1 MLPYLA
7 FYLYNEAPCTLDMV
21 SCLVQDQWQ
30 MNHLEEWRQ
39 SCVDDQL
46 IRLNVTPLM
55 GDAPAHH
62 LLYAEA
68 LSRRNDGRLSEGLL
82 QRYAHVANGGWWCSG
97 IDVLSGET
105 DLWGCFK
112 PDRPR
117 QNPDNRKLIK
127 YEHPPKVQTG
137 IFALRVPCHLWERI
151 AKKANVMLDETDR
164 DQDQPDLGFWQWLMI
179 HPEVPLVITEGAK
192 KAGALLTAGYAAI
205 ALPGVHNGY
214 RTPRNEVGQRIGK
227 SQLIPALAKLANGQR
242 QIIIAFDQDS
252 KPKTIQQVNLAIQ
265 RLGFLLGQQ
274 RCHVKILQ
282 WDYAQGKGVDDL
294 IAAQGSAYLDQLVEK
309 ALSLESWKAQGLNR
323 LTYDQGLDINARYLP
338 PLSIPDSEKLV
349 AVRSPKGT
357 GKTQFLA
364 HIVAQAQA
372 QQRPILVIG
381 HRIRLVQE
389 LCRRFGLPYLGD
401 VENLETAQHQ
411 GYGLCIDSLHP
422 HSQARFN
429 PDQWQDCL
437 IIIDEVEQV
446 LWHTLNSDTC
456 RHHRVAILRSLKQLL
471 QNTLTEDGQIYVA
484 DADLTDVSLDYLIAL
499 SGIPLQPYVI
509 RNQWQP
515 GETEAWP
522 VYHFT
527 EKDPKQLVKH
537 LLNHIREGGKPFVCL
552 SAQKLAS
559 AWGTRN
565 LEAYL
570 NKQFP
575 DHKILRLDAESLADP
590 NHPAHGSLTQ
600 LNQVLKNYDIVLTSP
615 AVETGV
621 SIDLHNH
628 FTSVWGIAQGVQ
640 TATSVCQSLG
650 RIRANVPRYL
660 WVAGYGFNQVGN
672 GATSIPKLL
681 TAGHRLT
688 ELNIRL
694 LQQSDLDSLDDWDTG
709 FQAES
714 LICWAKMAV
723 RVNTG
728 MLHYRDSVLGLLQL
742 EGHQLLGHPPKLPQP
757 PIADPNYPVS
767 TVAPQPLREAIEAV
781 RQQNYL
787 ADCLAIATC
796 KPLKE
801 GQYQTLKKR
810 LIKNSLE
817 RRQIRQYELAERY
830 GIAVTPELVQK
841 DDQGWYQKLR
851 LHYFLTVGRPFLADR
866 DTKIA
871 RLLLNQGQGSLFLPD
886 FNGSQL
892 GAIIGTYDIMG
903 LPILLN
909 HPQRELC
916 PLDPDLVAL
925 AELAI
930 AHRGDIKTIVGIG
943 LAKNSS
949 PITIVRRFLD
959 KLGFGLSLI
968 KTKTINK
975 KRVRVYQITTPQD
988 ERAQIF
994 QAWLQR
1000 DRQSPGS
1007 SEQWMADYWQKLR
1020 GEVPAANQP
1029 QPFVQL
1035 SLGL

>member
-1 MLPYLA
+1 
-7 FYLYNEAPCTLDMV
+7 
-21 SCLVQDQWQ
+21 
-30 MNHLEEWRQ
+30 EEWRQ

-55 GDAPAHH
+55 GDAPSQH
-62 LLYAEA
+62 LLYADG

-117 QNPDNRKLIK
+117 QDPENAKPIK

-137 IFALRVPCHLWERI
+137 IFALRVPRHLWERI
-151 AKKANVMLDETDR
+151 AEKANVALTATDY
-164 DQDQPDLGFWQWLMI
+164 DPDQPDGGFWQWLMT
-179 HPEVPLVITEGAK
+179 HPEVPLMITEGAK

-214 RTPRNEVGQRIGK
+214 RTPRNGAGQRIGK
-227 SQLIPALAKLANGQR
+227 SQLIPALAKLAHGQR
-242 QIIIAFDQDS
+242 HIFIAFDQDH

-265 RLGFLLGQQ
+265 RLGFLLSQQ
-274 RCHVKILQ
+274 RCHVQILQ
-282 WDYAQGKGVDDL
+282 WDHRDGKGVDDL
-294 IAAQGSAYLDQLVEK
+294 IAAQGSAYLDRLVEQ
-309 ALSLESWKAQGLNR
+309 ALPLESWKAQRLNR
-323 LTYDQGLDINARYLP
+323 LTYDQGQDINARYLP
-338 PLSIPDSEKLV
+338 PLTIPPSEKFV

-364 HIVAQAQA
+364 QIVAQAQA
-372 QQRPILVIG
+372 EQRPVLVIG

-389 LCRRFGLPYLGD
+389 LCRRFGLPYVGD
-401 VENLETAQHQ
+401 LVNRETAHHR
-411 GYGLCIDSLHP
+411 GYGLCVDSLHP
-422 HSQARFN
+422 HSQAHFN
-429 PDQWQDCL
+429 PDQWRDCL

-446 LWHTLNSDTC
+446 LWHALNADTC

-471 QNTLTEDGQIYVA
+471 QNSLGGEGQLYVA
-484 DADLTDVSLDYLIAL
+484 DADLTDVSLEYLIAL

-515 GETEAWP
+515 GAAEAWP
-522 VYHFT
+522 VYHFSET
-527 EKDPKQLVKH
+527 DPKQLVKH
-537 LLNHIREGGKPFVCL
+537 LLHHIREGGKPFVCL
-552 SAQKLAS
+552 SAQKLSS

-575 DHKILRLDAESLADP
+575 SHKILRIDAESLADP
-590 NHPAHGSLTQ
+590 SHPAHGSLTQ
-600 LNQVLKNYDIVLTSP
+600 LNQVLQNYDIVLTSP

-621 SIDLHNH
+621 SIDLKNH

-681 TAGHRLT
+681 TSGHRLT

-694 LQQSDLDSLDDWDTG
+694 LQQSDLDNLDDWDTG

-714 LICWAKMAV
+714 LLCWAKMAV
-723 RVNTG
+723 RVNAS
-728 MLHYRDSVLGLLQL
+728 MLHYRESVLGLLQQ
-742 EGHQLLGHPPKLPQP
+742 EGHQLLGYPPPLPKP
-757 PIADPNYPVS
+757 PIADPNFPVS

-781 RQQNYL
+781 REQNYQ
-787 ADCLAIATC
+787 ADCQAIAACPRLTAD
-796 KPLKE
+796 
-801 GQYQTLKKR
+801 QYQTLKKR
-810 LIKNSLE
+810 LVKNSQE
-817 RRQIRQYELAERY
+817 RQQIRKYELAERY
-830 GIAVTPELVQK
+830 GIPVTPELVQK
-841 DDQGWYQKLR
+841 DDQGWYHKLR

-866 DTKIA
+866 DAKIA
-871 RLLLNQGQGSLFLPD
+871 RLLINQGQGSLFLPD

-892 GAIIGTYDIMG
+892 GAIIGTFDIIG
-903 LPILLN
+903 IPILIN

-930 AHRGDIKTIVGIG
+930 ANRGDIKTVVGIG
-943 LAKNSS
+943 LAKNAS
-949 PITIVRRFLD
+949 PITILRRFLD
-959 KLGFGLSLI
+959 KLGFGLGLV
-968 KTKTINK
+968 KTRTVNK
-975 KRVRVYQITTPQD
+975 KRVRVYQITYPQD
-988 ERAQIF
+988 EREQIF

-1000 DRQSPGS
+1000 DRQLPGS

-1020 GEVPAANQP
+1020 GDVPITKQP

-1035 SLGL
+1035 SLGF